1 MKKKHFLVLFIL
13 FFAFSKSVYS
23 GDNLKIEILNL
34 QESYTVNQENEI
46 QIKFTNIGKS
56 PIEIDSI
63 LFVNPNVFL
72 TTKFDISNFIINNSE
87 SRIIVLKFTATQNL
101 IFYPQFFVYFKN
113 EELKQSFTDYFKLIC
128 VMKYNDLYDS
138 FTQNLNGL
146 DLKNALKT
154 YVANHKEYTYKDS
167 RTYMFGTFDNVDG
180 WVECVYT
187 GEKIQTDGIPDV
199 NITHFNN
206 EHTWPQ
212 SKGADN
218 EPEKSDIFHMYPTNE
233 YANAKRGDY
242 PFGNVVSNITWQ
254 VGNSKLGSDK
264 DGNIR
269 FEPRD
274 VHKGNVARSM
284 FYFSIRYNNPYSY
297 LNSQEETLRK
307 WMDVDKVDAREM
319 KRNDDIASIQGKRN
333 PFIDHPEF
341 LERIFSISTNTD
353 FPQVFSTSISQSQV
367 DISTIVLEKKLNYDF
382 YISNTG
388 NSSISITNVQIEN
401 PDNDRIIES
410 VTPVNNYLLP
420 KDSTLTLE
428 LTFFDNTTS
437 QNQNSILI
445 INTEKGEHYEI
456 PFKEKY
462 YNSVSNEEFQLDYF
476 ILPNPAADKLYIS
489 NIQDGDNTFEIF
501 DYLGAKVQSGY
512 LSKEIDVSSLQLGFY
527 FLKINNYPPK
537 KFIKL

>member
-1 MKKKHFLVLFIL
+1 MKKKHFLAFFIL
-13 FFAFSKSVYS
+13 FFAISNLVYS

-34 QESYTVNQENEI
+34 QESYQVNQENEI
-46 QIKFTNIGKS
+46 QIKFSNIGES
-56 PIEIDSI
+56 SIEIDSI
-63 LFVNPNVFL
+63 LFVNPNLFL
-72 TTKFDISNFIINNSE
+72 KTKFDISNFVINNSE
-87 SRIIVLKFTATQNL
+87 SKTIVLKFTATQNL
-101 IFYPQFFVYFKN
+101 VFYPQFYIYFKN
-113 EELKQSFTDYFKLIC
+113 EELKQSFTDYFKLNF

-138 FTQNLNGL
+138 FTQNINGL
-146 DLKNALKT
+146 ELKNALKF
-154 YVANHKEYTYKDS
+154 YVANHKSYSYKDA
-167 RTYMFGTFDNVDG
+167 RTYMFGSFDNVDG

-199 NITHFNN
+199 NTTHFNN

-233 YANAKRGDY
+233 YANSKRGDY

-254 VGNSKLGSDK
+254 VGNSKLGNDK

-284 FYFSIRYNNPYSY
+284 FYFSIRYNNPYTY

-307 WMDVDKVDAREM
+307 WMVLDEVDSKEM
-319 KRNDDIASIQGKRN
+319 KRNNDIAFIQGKRN

-341 LERIFSISTNTD
+341 LDRIFSISTNTD

-367 DISTIVLEKKLNYDF
+367 DISTIVLEKK
-382 YISNTG
+382 ISYEFFITNTG

-428 LTFFDNTTS
+428 LTFFDNSTS

-462 YNSVSNEEFQLDYF
+462 YNSVSNKEPDFEYL
-476 ILPNPAADKLYIS
+476 ISPNPTSDKLTLSKIPEGELNY
-489 NIQDGDNTFEIF
+489 EIL
-501 DYLGAKVQSGY
+501 DYLGTKVQSGY
-512 LSKEIDVSSLQLGFY
+512 LSKEIEVSSLKLGFY
-527 FLKINNYPPK
+527 FLKINNNPPK
-537 KFIKL
+537 KFIKI